1 MGNITQTVRLIMD
14 ARKAATEMQQVGRK
28 FDSLNKKVGA
38 IAKTAG
44 IAFAATQIIQFA
56 TETAKLA
63 GEAEGVSKA
72 FNEIGKPGLLD
83 DLQKATRGTV
93 SNLELMRNSVQAIQL
108 GLDSNQLAKYFEFA
122 TLRSQQTGQS
132 VQELVDKL
140 VLGIGRE
147 SVLRLDDLG
156 LSAKRMGEEAK
167 KAGSFVAG
175 VGKIIDEELGKSEI
189 IDTTTQS
196 FAQLDAEVENL
207 KLEIGQGLTPA
218 YKEFLTALRDSITVV
233 KDFGDDNLSAWT
245 KFVNLLGSANP
256 LLSTH
261 AIALKAVDKAQNSIK
276 TNALTAN
283 QTALNKAMQ
292 MGLITAEDAVIV
304 NGKLSDIQYEI
315 LAANSKE
322 IRDYNL
328 KTEGATNT
336 ALSIND
342 LTEELKK
349 LREEQNLATN
359 YSQFAEIAT
368 QIDEVNAKIKQIQ
381 APNVEPVGVI
391 AYKDA
396 TVDLTTAVYAQ
407 NEAFRQT
414 QVDALAANAAYNTMG
429 AGAEFYR
436 MQIQELDK
444 NINEFLQDTS
454 ALTDVLGGAFTAL
467 GDTIVSSF
475 GTAATA
481 LGQFAQSILGV
492 VIDVIARMLAV
503 SMANAIA
510 GATSSASATGPGAVV
525 ATPIFIATQIAAVLG
540 AFASIPAFANGG
552 IVTGPTLAMVGEGAE
567 SEAILPLSK
576 LQTLVDNTGGG
587 AGVIPNVKITGED
600 LLIVFD
606 RAEKSR
612 KRVS

>member
-1 MGNITQTVRLIMD
+1 MD

-44 IAFAATQIIQFA
+44 IAFAATKIVSFT
-56 TETAKLA
+56 TEAAKLA

-72 FNEIGKPGLLD
+72 FKEIAQPGLLGS
-83 DLQKATRGTV
+83 LQKATQGTV
-93 SNLELMRNSVQAIQL
+93 NNLELMRNSVQAIQL

-189 IDTTTQS
+189 IETTAQS

-328 KTEGATNT
+328 QTAGATNT

-359 YSQFAEIAT
+359 YSQFAEIGA
-368 QIDEVNAKIKQIQ
+368 QIDEVNEKIKQIK
-381 APNVEPVGVI
+381 APNLEPVAAI

-396 TVDLTTAVYAQ
+396 TVDLTSAVYAQ

-414 QVDALAANAAYNTMG
+414 QLDAFATTAAYNT
-429 AGAEFYR
+429 AGEGVKYY
-436 MQIQELDK
+436 QSTLTDLQQTTVETQEKAAALTHALGSA
-444 NINEFLQDTS
+444 FS
-454 ALTDVLGGAFTAL
+454 ALGEIV
-467 GDTIVSSF
+467 VSSF

-481 LGQFAQSILGV
+481 MGQFAQSILGV
-492 VIDVIARMLAV
+492 VIDVIARMLAI
-503 SMANAIA
+503 SMAQAIA
-510 GATSSASATGPGAVV
+510 GATSSAASTGPGAVV
-525 ATPIFIATQIAAVLG
+525 ATPVFIATQIAAVLG

-606 RAEKSR
+606 RAHRSKN
-612 KRVS
+612 RVS